1 MNVEQTTARLTD
13 TSDTHISDSWLR
25 LSRILWS
32 TCLLLGVGLFV
43 GGLPTYFASLHQV
56 ISSVNLNDL
65 GAQLTPQD
73 VKALHAVSLSL
84 DVYAWVTL
92 SIYLLLLLVYVLV
105 GTVLFWRAASNRVAL
120 LASFSLILFP
130 LALGG
135 QIVDL
140 LPPVWT
146 IPTEC
151 ARFIGSA
158 CLGLFFYVFPGG
170 RFVPRFTRWLAVA
183 WVVYWA
189 WEIFFPALPNIPPF
203 SWLALLILL
212 GLLASQLMLQIYRYR
227 RMSTPTER
235 QQTKWVVFGIVISFG
250 AIFLAQA
257 VLIVVLPL
265 LLPVDPLITSGGQT
279 LTILLLLLFPLS
291 IGFAVLRYHLWDID
305 HIINRTLVYGL
316 LTACVIGLYV
326 LIVGGLSTA
335 FQIQGNLVI
344 SLGATALIAVLF
356 QPLRNWLQRSINR
369 LMYGERDDPY
379 RILSRLGQR
388 LEGTLAPEQV
398 LPTIVQTTAQAL
410 KLPYVAVT
418 LKQDDALV
426 MAASSGTATTDLV
439 HLPLLYQGEHVGEL
453 LLAARAPGEAL
464 SSADRRLLTDL
475 ARQAGIAVY
484 TVRLTTDL
492 QRLAR
497 ELQHSRTE
505 LVTTREEERRRL
517 RRDLHDGLGSVLTSL
532 NLRAGA
538 IHMLLGRDSA
548 AAEVLVVE
556 QQSAIRSAIAD
567 IRRLVYDLRP
577 PSLDELG
584 LLDAIRERAA
594 HYGLPAERSDQQERL
609 FGLSVEVL
617 APDDVPALSAA
628 LEVATYRIVQEA
640 LSNVARHADA
650 RTCVIRLALSE
661 GVLQVEITDD
671 GIGLPPAHRGGVGLL
686 SMHERAA
693 ELDGTCEIVPAPGG
707 GTRVRARLPVL
718 TEA

>member
-13 TSDTHISDSWLR
+13 TSDTHISGSWLR

-105 GTVLFWRAASNRVAL
+105 GTVLFWRAASNRMAL

-189 WEIFFPALPNIPPF
+189 LEIFFPALSNIPPF

-235 QQTKWVVFGIVISFG
+235 QQIKWVVFGIVISFG

-257 VLIVVLPL
+257 VL
-265 LLPVDPLITSGGQT
+265 G
-279 LTILLLLLFPLS
+279 
-291 IGFAVLRYHLWDID
+291 Y
-305 HIINRTLVYGL
+305 
-316 LTACVIGLYV
+316 
-326 LIVGGLSTA
+326 
-335 FQIQGNLVI
+335 
-344 SLGATALIAVLF
+344 
-356 QPLRNWLQRSINR
+356 
-369 LMYGERDDPY
+369 
-379 RILSRLGQR
+379 
-388 LEGTLAPEQV
+388 
-398 LPTIVQTTAQAL
+398 
-410 KLPYVAVT
+410 
-418 LKQDDALV
+418 
-426 MAASSGTATTDLV
+426 
-439 HLPLLYQGEHVGEL
+439 
-453 LLAARAPGEAL
+453 
-464 SSADRRLLTDL
+464 
-475 ARQAGIAVY
+475 
-484 TVRLTTDL
+484 
-492 QRLAR
+492 
-497 ELQHSRTE
+497 
-505 LVTTREEERRRL
+505 
-517 RRDLHDGLGSVLTSL
+517 
-532 NLRAGA
+532 
-538 IHMLLGRDSA
+538 
-548 AAEVLVVE
+548 
-556 QQSAIRSAIAD
+556 
-567 IRRLVYDLRP
+567 
-577 PSLDELG
+577 
-584 LLDAIRERAA
+584 
-594 HYGLPAERSDQQERL
+594 
-609 FGLSVEVL
+609 
-617 APDDVPALSAA
+617 
-628 LEVATYRIVQEA
+628 
-640 LSNVARHADA
+640 
-650 RTCVIRLALSE
+650 
-661 GVLQVEITDD
+661 
-671 GIGLPPAHRGGVGLL
+671 
-686 SMHERAA
+686 
-693 ELDGTCEIVPAPGG
+693 
-707 GTRVRARLPVL
+707 
-718 TEA
+718 

>member
-1 MNVEQTTARLTD
+1 
-13 TSDTHISDSWLR
+13 
-25 LSRILWS
+25 
-32 TCLLLGVGLFV
+32 VGLFV

-105 GTVLFWRAASNRVAL
+105 GTVLFWRAASNRMAL

-189 WEIFFPALPNIPPF
+189 LEIFFPALSNIPPF

-235 QQTKWVVFGIVISFG
+235 QQIKWVVFGIVISFG

-257 VLIVVLPL
+257 VLFVGLPL
-265 LLPVDPLITSGGQT
+265 LLPVDPLITSVGLT
-279 LTILLLLLFPLS
+279 LTFLLLLLFPLS

-305 HIINRTLVYGL
+305 LIINRTLVYGL

-344 SLGATALIAVLF
+344 SLGATALIAILF

-426 MAASSGTATTDLV
+426 MAASSGAATTDLV
-439 HLPLLYQGEHVGEL
+439 HLPLLYHGEHVGEL

-464 SSADRRLLTDL
+464 SSADLRLLNDL
-475 ARQAGIAVY
+475 ARQAGVAVY
-484 TVRLTTDL
+484 AVRLTSDL
-492 QRLAR
+492 QQLAR

-538 IHMLLGRDSA
+538 IRALVRRDSA
-548 AAEVLVVE
+548 AADALVLE

-584 LLDAIRERAA
+584 LLGSIREQAA

-617 APDDVPALSAA
+617 APDDVSALPAA

-640 LSNVARHADA
+640 LSNVAQHAHA
-650 RTCVIRLALSE
+650 RTCTIRLVLTE
-661 GVLQVEITDD
+661 GLLQLEITDD
-671 GIGLPPAHRGGVGLL
+671 GIGLPPAHRAGVGLL

-707 GTRVRARLPVL
+707 GTQVRARLPVL